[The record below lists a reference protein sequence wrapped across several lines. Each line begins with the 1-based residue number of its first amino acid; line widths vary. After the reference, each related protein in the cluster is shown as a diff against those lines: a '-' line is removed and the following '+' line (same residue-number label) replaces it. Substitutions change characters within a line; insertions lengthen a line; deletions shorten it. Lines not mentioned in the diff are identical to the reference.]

1 MLAYFLKIFKKD
13 LLLKKIDQKFKS
25 LFPDTFVG
33 ISLYSSFL
41 KAFNYFSYNQRKN
54 IFKKNFNNI
63 PKNHSI
69 SDQKGYKIIQLKK
82 VSTKK
87 ILNKINFNKVINH
100 KLPSKK
106 KFLKTYPIDIFSE
119 DFVELKGLILSEEF
133 IKPIINYLGSVPLLW
148 NCALWISPN
157 QTFETG
163 RSQEFHLDNEDV
175 KQIKCFVP
183 LEDITKDSGPLNIID
198 AENSKDIFNKLQRTK
213 KVNYKSQKVSDQE
226 MYKLFNKK
234 DKITLLAKKGDVIML
249 DTSRCYHYGSRP
261 GKKPRK
267 LLFFQFLTI
276 NAKKIS
282 IFQSFQNKEPNNI
295 EENIF
300 LFHKLNR
307 HATS

>member
-13 LLLKKIDQKFKS
+13 LLLKKIDQEFKS

-41 KAFNYFSYNQRKN
+41 KVFNYFTYNQRKN
-54 IFKKNFNNI
+54 IFKKSFNNI

-69 SDQKGYKIIQLKK
+69 SNQKGYRIIQLKK

-100 KLPSKK
+100 KSPSKK
-106 KFLKTYPIDIFSE
+106 KFLKIYPIDIFSE
-119 DFVELKGLILSEEF
+119 DFVELKSLILSEEF
-133 IKPIINYLGSVPLLW
+133 IMPIINYLGSVPLLW

-198 AENSKDIFNKLQRTK
+198 AENSKDIFNYFEKGKQT
-213 KVNYKSQKVSDQE
+213 
-226 MYKLFNKK
+226 K
-234 DKITLLAKKGDVIML
+234 DKNFNITAKDRRVISNYL
-249 DTSRCYHYGSRP
+249 
-261 GKKPRK
+261 
-267 LLFFQFLTI
+267 
-276 NAKKIS
+276 NACLGIHFEGVKNLKSLKILREILS
-282 IFQSFQNKEPNNI
+282 N
-295 EENIF
+295 
-300 LFHKLNR
+300 
-307 HATS
+307 